1 MLLVLPEFD
10 LLATDTVEETCALL
24 HRYDGDARVL
34 AGGTDLLVKM
44 KHRRLLSRHLINI
57 KRIPHLDQIRHDDQA
72 GLRIGSLVTAQSIK
86 ESSVVAN
93 KVPLLSQAAGKL
105 GTLQIRHIATLGGN
119 LANASP
125 SAEFAPALLTLGAV
139 LKCVGTGGGRLI
151 PVGEFFVGPGKSAL
165 RPDEVIT
172 EIQVPNLPLNAN
184 GVYLKHALRRMD
196 VAIAAV
202 AVVVRFDG
210 GVCEDAKI
218 ALSAVAPIPFRAC
231 KAEAA
236 LKGQK
241 LGRDASARDLI
252 REAASLASD
261 ESLPIDDFRDCAGH
275 RREVVGAL
283 VAQALEHVASRA
295 RA

>member
-10 LLATDTVEETCALL
+10 HLATDSVEETCALL
-24 HRYDGDARVL
+24 RRYDGDARVL

-57 KRIPHLDQIRHDDQA
+57 KRIPNLDQIRYDDQD
-72 GLRIGSLVTAQSIK
+72 GLRIGTLVTAQAIK
-86 ESSVVAN
+86 ESSVIVN
-93 KVPLLSQAAGKL
+93 KIPLLSQAAGKL

-125 SAEFAPALLTLGAV
+125 SAEFAPALLTLGAAV
-139 LKCVGTGGGRLI
+139 KCVGSGGERLI
-151 PVGEFFVGPGKSAL
+151 PIDEFFVGPGKSAL

-172 EIQVPNLPLNAN
+172 EIQVPSPPANAV
-184 GVYLKHALRRMD
+184 GIYLKHALRRMD

-202 AVVVRFDG
+202 AVVVRLEG
-210 GVCEDAKI
+210 GICAEAKI
-218 ALSAVAPIPFRAC
+218 ALSAVGPTPFRAR
-231 KAEAA
+231 KVEAT

-241 LGRDASARDLI
+241 LGRDASARELI
-252 REAASLASD
+252 REAACLALN
-261 ESLPIDDFRDCAGH
+261 ESLPINDFRDYAEH
-275 RREVVGAL
+275 RRELVGKL

-295 RA
+295 HA